1 MNDPSHP
8 EPEITE
14 DDFFAAL
21 AAGDAKRAAE
31 VLRSLKELGQG
42 AVETLADLLEGD
54 PVQQNFFPYRLEL
67 RRWGPGRARNF
78 LGRELS
84 RFKLRRM
91 INEKLK
97 TEKKVYLAVA
107 AVAKQTHLGPST
119 VWDAWGRTKKTPP
132 KS

>member
-67 RRWGPGRARNF
+67 RRWGPGRPRNF
-78 LGRELS
+78 RAVSGLRPSLTSVPTLRISIANS
-84 RFKLRRM
+84 R
-91 INEKLK
+91 
-97 TEKKVYLAVA
+97 
-107 AVAKQTHLGPST
+107 PC
-119 VWDAWGRTKKTPP
+119 
-132 KS
+132 